1 MTQTTKYALPTHS
14 ICLYPSLLQTII
26 SVLLE
31 PNSLYPFHI
40 VYAYN

>member
-1 MTQTTKYALPTHS
+1 MIQTTKYTLLTHAM
-14 ICLYPSLLQTII
+14 CLYTSLLQVII